1 MKVQQRAEILVGEH
15 IPILN
20 QECLFILEKR
30 LHLFEAACRAQE
42 CFLQGIAQRQLPL
55 RAITKVSTDGL
66 RHEVQVESDP
76 IKTLG
81 LEVTQEVSQ
90 QRMALQ
96 GQHRFSNLPCE
107 VAQTSAQTGA

>member
-55 RAITKVSTDGL
+55 RAITKVSTDSL
-66 RHEVQVESDP
+66 RHEVKVESDP

-81 LEVTQEVSQ
+81 LDVTHELTQ
-90 QRMALQ
+90 QRMAIE
-96 GQHRFSNLPCE
+96 GQHRLVNIPSE
-107 VAQTSAQTGA
+107 VVQTS